1 MRNYKFTEEWF
12 TNDGLSVLESIDNTK
27 ELHILEIG
35 SFEGKST
42 IWFLENILKNNN
54 STITCVDPWLNYSQ
68 DQDSLNSYF
77 KQENEWNLTE
87 RKTKEIFLHN
97 IVESGNSNKV
107 IIQQGFSNKILP
119 SLITEQKIY
128 DIIFIDGNHTAPYV
142 MMDSVMSWPLLKK
155 GGIMI
160 FDDYKWGLYKP
171 TTLRPKES
179 VDYFILSF
187 FDYIEEIYS
196 NDRKL
201 IKKIK

>member
-1 MRNYKFTEEWF
+1 MKNYRFTENWF
-12 TNDGLSVLESIDNTK
+12 TDDGLVILNDLDVTK

-42 IWFLENILKNNN
+42 VWFLENILQNKN
-54 STITCVDPWLNYSQ
+54 STITCVDPWMNYSQ

-77 KQENEWNLTE
+77 KGENEWDLIN

-97 IVESGNSNKV
+97 IVESGDSGKV
-107 IIQQGFSNKILP
+107 IIRQGFSDKVLP
-119 SLITEQKIY
+119 CLITEQKMY

-142 MMDSVMSWPLLKK
+142 IMDSVMSWPLLKK

-160 FDDYKWGLYKP
+160 FDDYNWELDNP
-171 TTLRPKES
+171 PTLRPKES
-179 VDYFILSF
+179 VDYFMLSF
-187 FDYIEEIYS
+187 SDYIKEIYC
-196 NDRKL
+196 DYRRM

>member
-1 MRNYKFTEEWF
+1 MKNYKFTENWF
-12 TNDGLSVLESIDNTK
+12 TDDGLSVLNNLDITK

-42 IWFLENILKNNN
+42 VWFLENFLQNKN
-54 STITCVDPWLNYSQ
+54 STITCVDPWMNYSQ

-77 KQENEWNLTE
+77 KEENEWDLTK

-97 IVESGNSNKV
+97 IVESGDSSKV
-107 IIQQGFSNKILP
+107 IIRQGFSDKVLP
-119 SLITEQKIY
+119 CLITEQKMY

-155 GGIMI
+155 DGIMI
-160 FDDYKWGLYKP
+160 FDDYAWGLHKP

-187 FDYIEEIYS
+187 SDYIKEIYC
-196 NDRKL
+196 NDQRV

>member
-1 MRNYKFTEEWF
+1 MKNYRFTENWF
-12 TNDGLSVLESIDNTK
+12 TDDGLVILNDLDVTK

-42 IWFLENILKNNN
+42 VWFLENILQNKN
-54 STITCVDPWLNYSQ
+54 STITCVDPWMNYSQ

-77 KQENEWNLTE
+77 KEENEWDLIN

-97 IVESGNSNKV
+97 IVESGDSGKV
-107 IIQQGFSNKILP
+107 TIRQGFSDKVLP
-119 SLITEQKIY
+119 CLITEQKMY

-160 FDDYKWGLYKP
+160 FDDYNWEFDNP
-171 TTLRPKES
+171 PTLRPKES
-179 VDYFILSF
+179 VDYFMLSF
-187 FDYIEEIYS
+187 SDYIKEIYC
-196 NDRKL
+196 DYRRM